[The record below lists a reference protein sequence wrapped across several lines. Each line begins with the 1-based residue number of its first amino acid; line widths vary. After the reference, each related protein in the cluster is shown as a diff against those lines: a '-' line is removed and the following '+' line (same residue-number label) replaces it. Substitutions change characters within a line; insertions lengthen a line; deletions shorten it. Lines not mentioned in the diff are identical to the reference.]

1 MAKERLDQLGIGGQH
16 LELFPLVG
24 RIAHAQAEDQ
34 FQILPIEDLGLFKMG
49 RSQPEGKTMGQAIY
63 FSLSDGKTM
72 GQATCDWLSVLH
84 QPSNTF
90 CSPVSCLT

>member
-49 RSQPEGKTMGQAIY
+49 RSQPEGKTMGQA
-63 FSLSDGKTM
+63 
-72 GQATCDWLSVLH
+72 TCDWLSVLH

-90 CSPVSCLT
+90 CSPVSCLR